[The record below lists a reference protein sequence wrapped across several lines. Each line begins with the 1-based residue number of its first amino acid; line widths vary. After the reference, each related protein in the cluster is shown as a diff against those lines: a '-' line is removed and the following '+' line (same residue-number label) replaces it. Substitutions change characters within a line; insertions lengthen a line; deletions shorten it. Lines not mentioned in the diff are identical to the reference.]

1 MLPIFSELVNPNY
14 RRIVKII
21 DRAILVDVS
30 FYAVI
35 AVAGYMASLNHT
47 AKIVL
52 ERPALHDDAG
62 PDYPILIAIITVI
75 GSILVAFPVAYN
87 PFR

>member
-1 MLPIFSELVNPNY
+1 
-14 RRIVKII
+14 
-21 DRAILVDVS
+21 
-30 FYAVI
+30 
-35 AVAGYMASLNHT
+35 MASLNQT

>member
-1 MLPIFSELVNPNY
+1 
-14 RRIVKII
+14 
-21 DRAILVDVS
+21 
-30 FYAVI
+30 
-35 AVAGYMASLNHT
+35 VAGYMASLNHT